1 MIGQYSLGFLPF
13 FLKAI
18 NRKKQYL
25 PHFIALT
32 LSLALLLPPCSEVV
46 TWMVMKNKVTATAAE
61 IEAFTQKIPSTH
73 RLVQPLNGRVIGQVY
88 LWSC

>member
-1 MIGQYSLGFLPF
+1 MCSQYSLGFSPF

-18 NRKKQYL
+18 NLKKKYL
-25 PHFIALT
+25 PHFITLT

-61 IEAFTQKIPSTH
+61 IKAFTDILQDNYRP
-73 RLVQPLNGRVIGQVY
+73 VQPLNGRTIDSVE
-88 LWSC
+88 L